1 MKAPKT
7 VVRAAGE
14 RLGGGQPGRW
24 RASVAAAA
32 VGGAVAVTVYRVLR
46 SGGDGDGDD

>member
-1 MKAPKT
+1 MKVSKT

-14 RLGGGQPGRW
+14 RLVGGQPNRV

-46 SGGDGDGDD
+46 SS